1 MMRKTREKAAV
12 RPATQGGV
20 TPEELALAG
29 RSRAGRSLV
38 KLTSAGVFTG
48 RELLDAFAA
57 VPERDYGRDRIR
69 AGLFIWAAAV
79 RADEAKELVDDL
91 VSSFGRGARAE
102 SLAEFVGM
110 RALDRWA
117 QLTGGQ
123 QRLARLLPVC
133 QHNSDCP
140 SGEICAPDPSSGQ
153 SACFKNGSAGDAGL
167 PDHDNPVDTGVG
179 AAMRAVNPAPAM
191 ADPDPPARQPMRA
204 RA

>member
-69 AGLFIWAAAV
+69 AGLFIWRLPCARTRPRSSWTTWFRPSAV
-79 RADEAKELVDDL
+79 ARGRSRSP
-91 VSSFGRGARAE
+91 SSSA
-102 SLAEFVGM
+102 
-110 RALDRWA
+110 
-117 QLTGGQ
+117 
-123 QRLARLLPVC
+123 
-133 QHNSDCP
+133 
-140 SGEICAPDPSSGQ
+140 CAPSI
-153 SACFKNGSAGDAGL
+153 AG
-167 PDHDNPVDTGVG
+167 
-179 AAMRAVNPAPAM
+179 RS
-191 ADPDPPARQPMRA
+191 
-204 RA
+204 